1 MTPTTKDPGPVV
13 LEENKGRDFDVY
25 RSLRE
30 EAGPDYWPISTLAD
44 FFGVNVST
52 LRAQT
57 RAGHIPRP
65 SLRATKGALSLQL
78 YTKEDAEAIQA
89 YYDFASKPLQR
100 RLEKR
105 RSLGNQKW

>member
-1 MTPTTKDPGPVV
+1 MTPTSKDSAPVV
-13 LEENKGRDFDVY
+13 LEENTGRDFDVY

-30 EAGPDYWPISTLAD
+30 EAGPDHWPISTLAD

-65 SLRATKGALSLQL
+65 SKRAVKGALSLQL
-78 YTKEDAEAIQA
+78 YTKEDAEKIQA
-89 YYDFASKPLQR
+89 YYDFSSKSLKRRLNPRKPLSRQ
-100 RLEKR
+100 
-105 RSLGNQKW
+105 QW

>member
-1 MTPTTKDPGPVV
+1 MTPAKKDPGPVSV
-13 LEENKGRDFDVY
+13 EENAPRPFDVY
-25 RSLRE
+25 QSLRE

-65 SLRATKGALSLQL
+65 SKRAVQGHLSLQL
-78 YTKEDAEAIQA
+78 YTHADAVKIQE
-89 YYDFASKPLQR
+89 YYQRAKKPLARTLDTDQP
-100 RLEKR
+100 
-105 RSLGNQKW
+105 LGEQQW